1 MKKGKLKIMFSS
13 YPRQDNPCELL
24 ISGYTNDVDVDE
36 KSLDEGV
43 EFFHKNFQHL
53 QSLVIH
59 NLKNVEITTIL
70 GEAFIQS
77 NMMTLEKVFTEE

>member
-1 MKKGKLKIMFSS
+1 MKKGKLKITFSS
-13 YPRQDNPCELL
+13 YPSMEYPGEFL

-43 EFFHKNFQHL
+43 EFFHKNFQQL
-53 QSLVIH
+53 RSLVIH
-59 NLKNVEITTIL
+59 NLKNVGITTL
-70 GEAFIQS
+70 LNETFIQN